1 MSSTD
6 VMTRDGRF
14 LHCAPMFHLADLA
27 AWSVAMLSGSTHVIV
42 PMFTPVGVAT
52 AIAEHQVTDTLLVP
66 TMIQMLVDS
75 PDTGEVDMSSLRRIL
90 YGASAIAPAVLDRA
104 VKALPNATF
113 TQAYGMTELAPFAT
127 LLSPEDHNVPELTG
141 SCGRPV
147 ASMEI
152 GRAHV

>member
-1 MSSTD
+1 MPKGVQLSHDNLLIAAIGAMGSTD

-52 AIAEHQVTDTLLVP
+52 AIAKHQVTDTLLVP

-75 PDTGEVDMSSLRRIL
+75 PDTGAVRHVLLAAPSSTAPRRSLRQ
-90 YGASAIAPAVLDRA
+90 SSTAPR
-104 VKALPNATF
+104 
-113 TQAYGMTELAPFAT
+113 
-127 LLSPEDHNVPELTG
+127 
-141 SCGRPV
+141 RPCRTRPSRRHT
-147 ASMEI
+147 A
-152 GRAHV
+152 